1 MVLDFCKSD
10 DEIKTHVKNIL
21 FLTLLLRCAVWAMF
35 VYHYNGYTTFDL
47 RVTFDRPQKL
57 GIRLSV

>member
-21 FLTLLLRCAVWAMF
+21 FLTLLLRCADWAMF
-35 VYHYNGYTTFDL
+35 VYHYNGYTTFD
-47 RVTFDRPQKL
+47 RAQKL
-57 GIRLSV
+57 SIRLSV